1 MAWFN
6 AVNLKSSLQSRN
18 NIVEFLVSGPAVDL
32 KLGREAMTAEASH
45 ELLATRLPKTTCPLP
60 VPQASCVPSLQGRK
74 RYQRLGSGLKEYLLF
89 RWNMMKSE
97 YVDKRCDFFR
107 EKRSWTVALHRCC
120 WVVTRCTTRSK
131 RLTPRLAS
139 LCLGGVTQHQASWKC
154 DALDQ
159 GISGAEGHTVG
170 PTGSVTKLQGLG
182 ASSNSTMVHWR
193 CLWMLQ
199 PEGSSTSN
207 WQNWTKMLNPALY
220 KARSTSER
228 CWNRRG

>member
-1 MAWFN
+1 
-6 AVNLKSSLQSRN
+6 
-18 NIVEFLVSGPAVDL
+18 
-32 KLGREAMTAEASH
+32 MTAEASH

-74 RYQRLGSGLKEYLLF
+74 RYQRLGSGLKEHLLF
-89 RWNMMKSE
+89 GWNMMKYDE
-97 YVDKRCDFFR
+97 IWICWQALRKCFR

-182 ASSNSTMVHWR
+182 ASSNSTMVHA
-193 CLWMLQ
+193 LTM
-199 PEGSSTSN
+199 SVDASTGRLFYK
-207 WQNWTKMLNPALY
+207 QLAKLNKDAKP
-220 KARSTSER
+220 STL
-228 CWNRRG
+228 